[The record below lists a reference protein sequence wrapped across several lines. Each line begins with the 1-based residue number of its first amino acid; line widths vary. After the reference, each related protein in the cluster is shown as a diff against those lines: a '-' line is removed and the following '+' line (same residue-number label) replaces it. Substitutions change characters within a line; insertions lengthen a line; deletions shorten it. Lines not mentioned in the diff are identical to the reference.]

1 MTISKSIYRMTL
13 LPRWMLISLGVVGT
27 IFVAVSLQAA
37 SNRPFW
43 TEQAMFRFGED
54 MFFTG
59 RATCMAS
66 AEDGRQ
72 RAYNAALQ
80 EILNYT
86 RTKEVVGIPIETQMI
101 YEEDDSDTCRSGQ
114 VSVWRLLRAPASK
127 LDKLNRAASHHAA
140 SQGLQTGGSGV
151 SGKVRDMTPKIGTY
165 KDDAFEL
172 FGQPKTVSM
181 VRNATEVHWEYPR
194 FGFMLIFDANGYL
207 TRWKHI
213 GPKTSQLGDGPIAHR
228 KSEFVG
234 LEGSVDP
241 SKKKKAEEDAVD
253 LSKRLEKMQLKSKD
267 REKEAD
273 AVRYCERVYPY
284 DIQLKNSCVQYE
296 KDKKKH
302 VPLSGG
308 DVRSDADHAAK
319 IICERRWPNNVTL
332 QDSCHNFE
340 RDRILNFQ
348 QRRY

>member
-1 MTISKSIYRMTL
+1 MTL
-13 LPRWMLISLGVVGT
+13 LSRWALISLCVAGT
-27 IFVAVSLQAA
+27 TSVAVDLQAA

-54 MFFTG
+54 LFFTG
-59 RATCMAS
+59 RATCVSS

-72 RAYNAALQ
+72 RAYNAAFQ

-86 RTKEVVGIPIETQMI
+86 RTKEVLGIPIETQMI
-101 YEEDDSDTCRSGQ
+101 YEEDSSDSCRSGQ
-114 VSVWRLLRAPASK
+114 VSVWRLLRAPATK
-127 LDKLNRAASHHAA
+127 LDKLNRAASHQAA

-151 SGKVRDMTPKIGTY
+151 PGKVRDLTPKIGTY

-181 VRNATEVHWEYPR
+181 VRNATEVLWEYPR
-194 FGFMLIFDANGYL
+194 FGFTLIFDANGYL
-207 TRWKHI
+207 IRWKHV
-213 GPKTSQLGDGPIAHR
+213 GPKASQFGDGSGGHR
-228 KSEFVG
+228 KSDFVG
-234 LEGSVDP
+234 LEGSVD
-241 SKKKKAEEDAVD
+241 SSRKKKAEEDAID

-267 REKEAD
+267 REKETD
-273 AVRYCERVYPY
+273 AVRYCEQAYAH
-284 DIQLKNSCVQYE
+284 DIPLKNSCIQYE

-302 VPLSGG
+302 VPLSSG

-319 IICERRWPNNVTL
+319 IICERRWPHNVTL

-340 RDRILNFQ
+340 RDRILNSQ
-348 QRRY
+348 QRRD